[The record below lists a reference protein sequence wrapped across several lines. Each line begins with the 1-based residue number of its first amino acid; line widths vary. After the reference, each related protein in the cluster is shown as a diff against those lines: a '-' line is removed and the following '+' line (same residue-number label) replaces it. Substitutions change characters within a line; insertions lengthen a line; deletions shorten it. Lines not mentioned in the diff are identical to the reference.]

1 MRKKSRN
8 SIILLAGVVGIC
20 CLGGCGDSKKD
31 SSQKELSG
39 EEHAEESLTDIFDD
53 KEIKD
58 PVPEDLVN
66 TKWKI
71 TSCRMKNW
79 ETKTLEEM
87 SLSDMEMTYTEDSCT
102 ISGNGKSVTFNID
115 IEEEMTKGYTFALT
129 RYENESNVPYFSCC
143 PKLDDS
149 DEFRLTEDGE
159 SGFEEWWPAYDYFFE
174 KIVE

>member
-1 MRKKSRN
+1 MRRKNRS

-20 CLGGCGDSKKD
+20 CLGGCGDSKQDTSKE
-31 SSQKELSG
+31 ELSSEG
-39 EEHAEESLTDIFDD
+39 LAEIFDD
-53 KEIKD
+53 EEIKD

-79 ETKTLEEM
+79 ETKTPEEM

-115 IEEEMTKGYTFALT
+115 IEEEITKGYTFALVL
-129 RYENESNVPYFSCC
+129 YENGRNEHYFSCC

-149 DEFRLTEDGE
+149 DEFRLTEDGT
-159 SGFEEWWPAYDYFFE
+159 SGFEEWWAAYDYFFE